1 MIDDPSETRT
11 GRDRA
16 PNSHR
21 LAFEDAEFL
30 WRDEMRPMRLAAEFA
45 KADLVLRDWK
55 IQSTVVFFGSA
66 RLRPDEAECAPL
78 PPGARCGADL
88 PDRLYEEAR
97 VFARRIAAYGQAA
110 FEASG
115 GSQRDYVVCTCGGP
129 GLMEAANRGA
139 AEAGAP
145 TIGLNIDLPREQAPN
160 RWVTPGLSFR
170 FQYFALRKMHFLL
183 RTRALALFPGG
194 FGTLDELFDALTLM
208 QTGKMPKIPVL
219 MFGADYWRRVIDF
232 DAMVEAGTIDAEDRA
247 LLHWV
252 ADPDEAWAVLAAHD
266 GLDRHARA
274 D

>member
-1 MIDDPSETRT
+1 MIDDPSETRAPH
-11 GRDRA
+11 GLA

-21 LAFEDAEFL
+21 LAFEDAAFL

-55 IQSTVVFFGSA
+55 IRSTVVFFGSA
-66 RLRPDEAECAPL
+66 RLRPNPADCAPL
-78 PPGARCGADL
+78 PPGASRDATL
-88 PDRLYEEAR
+88 PAALYEEAR
-97 VFARRIAAYGQAA
+97 VFARRVAAYGEAA
-110 FEASG
+110 FETSG
-115 GSQRDYVVCTCGGP
+115 GAHRDYVVCTGGGP

-145 TIGLNIDLPREQAPN
+145 TIGLNIDLPHEQAPN

-183 RTRALALFPGG
+183 RTKALALFPGG

-208 QTGKMPKIPVL
+208 QTGKIPKIPIL
-219 MFGADYWRRVIDF
+219 MFGADYWRRVVDF
-232 DAMVEAGTIDAEDRA
+232 DAMADAGTIDPADRD
-247 LLHWV
+247 LMHWV
-252 ADPDEAWAVLAAHD
+252 ADPQEAWEALAAHE
-266 GLDRHARA
+266 GLERSAGA